1 MSTAEVTRRIIL
13 SLTAA
18 ILLAA
23 ALIYVGKPPIV
34 SDTLPAR
41 LTDKEFWRM
50 ITDFSE
56 AGGYFR
62 SDNFLSNEAGYQRV
76 IPLLKKS
83 IRPGGVYLGVGP
95 EQNFTYVVALEPKI
109 AFIVDIRRQ
118 NMLEHLLYKAL
129 MELCPDRAEFLS
141 RLFSRPRPNTLDSNA
156 SPEALVRAYEKARPT
171 ETLFDANAQLVV
183 DHLTNTK
190 RFSLSEEDQTTLRYV
205 YRAFFDS

>member
-13 SLTAA
+13 SFTAA
-18 ILLAA
+18 ILLVA
-23 ALIYVGKPPIV
+23 ALLYVGKPPIV

-50 ITDFSE
+50 ITDFCE

-62 SDNFLSNEAGYQRV
+62 SDNFLSNEAGYQHV

-95 EQNFTYVVALEPKI
+95 EQNFTYVVALEPKM

-129 MELCPDRAEFLS
+129 MELSPDRVEFLS
-141 RLFSRPRPNTLDSNA
+141 RLFSRARPYSVDVHA
-156 SPEALVRAYEKARPT
+156 SPTALVDAYEKIRQS
-171 ETLFDANAQLVV
+171 EDLFEANVRSV
-183 DHLTNTK
+183 IDHLTK
-190 RFSLSEEDQTTLRYV
+190 EKGFDLSSEDEATVRYV
-205 YRAFFDS
+205 YHAFFE